1 MKENLWLTLVTC
13 LAYCVDKELWKAIDY
28 LKEQVRVLKER
39 QEKDQRILLN
49 DQQRIRLAAKAKR
62 LTRELLEATT
72 VLFTPETV
80 LGWYRKLIAQKYD
93 GSENCK
99 NPGRPRISQ
108 EIIDLVIRFKKENPH
123 WGYTRIRDYIVH
135 LGYKIG
141 ETTVKNILLENG
153 FDPEPDLTR
162 KTTWK
167 EFIKSHW
174 NVLAACDFFSVE
186 LLIKGKLVRCMVLFA
201 IELSTRKVEILG
213 IHPQPNG
220 PWMEQIARNVSGEGG
235 FLAGK
240 KYLIHDRNPL
250 YTKKFESI
258 LKAAA
263 VEPVKL
269 PPRSPNLNS
278 HAKRFVRSAKEEC
291 LDHLILSSEQQLR
304 YVLTEY
310 LRYHHHERIHQG
322 INKIIEPQ
330 HEGNQGQIICIEH
343 LGGLLKSY
351 HRKAA

>member
-13 LAYCVDKELWKAIDY
+13 LAYCADRELWKAIEY
-28 LKEQVRVLKER
+28 LKEQVRVLKEQ
-39 QEKDQRILLN
+39 QEKDKRILLN
-49 DQQRIRLAAKAKR
+49 NPQRIRLAVKAKQ

-99 NPGRPRISQ
+99 NPGRPRMSQ
-108 EIIDLVIRFKKENPH
+108 EIIDLVIRFKQENPH

-153 FDPEPDLTR
+153 LDPEPDLTR
-162 KTTWK
+162 KPTWK

-186 LLIKGKLVRCMVLFA
+186 LLVRGKLVGCMVLFA
-201 IELSTRKVEILG
+201 IDLSTRKVEILG
-213 IHPQPNG
+213 VRPQPNG

-235 FLAGK
+235 FVAGK
-240 KYLIHDRNPL
+240 KYLIHDRDPL
-250 YTKKFESI
+250 YTAKFESI
-258 LKAAA
+258 LKAAG

-269 PPRSPNLNS
+269 PPRSPNLNA
-278 HAKRFVRSAKEEC
+278 HAECFVRSVKEEC
-291 LDHLILSSEQQLR
+291 LDHLILFSEEQLR

-310 LRYHHHERIHQG
+310 LQYYHHERIHQG

-330 HEGNQGQIICIEH
+330 H
-343 LGGLLKSY
+343 
-351 HRKAA
+351 